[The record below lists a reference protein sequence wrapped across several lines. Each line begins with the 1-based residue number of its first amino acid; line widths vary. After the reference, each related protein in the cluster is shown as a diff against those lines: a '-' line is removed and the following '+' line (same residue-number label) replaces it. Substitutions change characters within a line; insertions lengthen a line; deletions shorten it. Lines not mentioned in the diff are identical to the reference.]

1 MLKQKKE
8 LELIKMDK
16 ETVIYT
22 DGAYSSSRNQG
33 GWAFVVVQNN
43 EVIYKEYDGLI
54 NTTNNRMEIMGML
67 KALEWINKNS
77 IPLPI
82 KIYTDSMYVIGT
94 LTLNWKMKKNIDLWQ
109 ILIPL
114 VNKDIEYLHV
124 KGHDGNRFN
133 EECDKWAV
141 FGSHLLNC
149 KNDKE

>member
-1 MLKQKKE
+1 MIE
-8 LELIKMDK
+8 
-16 ETVIYT
+16 IYT

-67 KALEWINKNS
+67 KALDWINKNS

-82 KIYTDSMYVIGT
+82 KIYADSMYVIGT
-94 LTLNWKMKKNIDLWQ
+94 LTLNWKMKKNIDLWK

-124 KGHDGNRFN
+124 KGHDGNKFN

-141 FGSHLLNC
+141 FGSNLLNC

>member
-1 MLKQKKE
+1 MIE
-8 LELIKMDK
+8 
-16 ETVIYT
+16 IYT

-33 GWAFVVVQNN
+33 GWAFVVVQDNK
-43 EVIYKEYDGLI
+43 VIHKDYEGLL
-54 NTTNNRMEIMGML
+54 NTTNNRMEIMGIL
-67 KALEWINKNS
+67 KALEWVKQNS

-94 LTLNWKMKKNIDLWQ
+94 LTLNWKMKKNIDLWE

-124 KGHDGNRFN
+124 KGHDGNKFN

-141 FGSHLLNC
+141 FGSNLLNC

>member
-1 MLKQKKE
+1 MIE
-8 LELIKMDK
+8 
-16 ETVIYT
+16 IYC
-22 DGAYSSSRNQG
+22 DGSYASSRNQG

-124 KGHDGNRFN
+124 KGHDGNKFN

-141 FGSHLLNC
+141 FGSNLLNC

>member
-1 MLKQKKE
+1 MIE
-8 LELIKMDK
+8 
-16 ETVIYT
+16 IYT

-33 GWAFVVVQNN
+33 GWAFVVVQDNK
-43 EVIYKEYDGLI
+43 VIHKDYEGLL

-67 KALEWINKNS
+67 KALEWVKQNS

-94 LTLNWKMKKNIDLWQ
+94 LTLNWKMKKNIDLWE

-124 KGHDGNRFN
+124 KGHDGNKFN

-141 FGSHLLNC
+141 FGSNLLNC

>member
-1 MLKQKKE
+1 MIE
-8 LELIKMDK
+8 
-16 ETVIYT
+16 IYT

-33 GWAFVVVQNN
+33 GWAFVVVKDN
-43 EVIYKEYDGLI
+43 EIIYKEYNGLI

-94 LTLNWKMKKNIDLWQ
+94 LTLNWKMKKNIDLWK

-124 KGHDGNRFN
+124 KGHDGNKFN

-141 FGSHLLNC
+141 FGSNLLNC

>member
-1 MLKQKKE
+1 
-8 LELIKMDK
+8 MDK

-67 KALEWINKNS
+67 KALDWINKNS

-94 LTLNWKMKKNIDLWQ
+94 LTLNWKMKKNIDLWK

-124 KGHDGNRFN
+124 KGHDGNKFN

-141 FGSHLLNC
+141 FGSNLLNC

>member
-1 MLKQKKE
+1 MIE
-8 LELIKMDK
+8 
-16 ETVIYT
+16 IYT

-33 GWAFVVVQNN
+33 GWAFVVVQDNK
-43 EVIYKEYDGLI
+43 VIYKDYDGLM
-54 NTTNNRMEIMGML
+54 NTTNQRMEIMAMIKTLSWL
-67 KALEWINKNS
+67 KNYS
-77 IPLPI
+77 ISIPI

-94 LTLNWKMKKNIDLWQ
+94 ITKNYNKNANNDLWD

-124 KGHDGNRFN
+124 KGHNGDKFN

-141 FGSHLLNC
+141 FGSNLLNC

>member
-1 MLKQKKE
+1 MIE
-8 LELIKMDK
+8 
-16 ETVIYT
+16 IYT

-33 GWAFVVVQNN
+33 GWAFVVVQDNKIIHKDY
-43 EVIYKEYDGLI
+43 EGLL

-67 KALEWINKNS
+67 KALEWVKQNS

-94 LTLNWKMKKNIDLWQ
+94 LTLNWKMKKNIDLWE

-124 KGHDGNRFN
+124 KGHDGNKFN

-141 FGSHLLNC
+141 FGSNLLNC

>member
-1 MLKQKKE
+1 
-8 LELIKMDK
+8 MDK

-33 GWAFVVVQNN
+33 GWAFVVVKDN
-43 EVIYKEYDGLI
+43 EIIYKEYDGLI

-82 KIYTDSMYVIGT
+82 KIYADSMYVIGT

-124 KGHDGNRFN
+124 KGHDGNKFN

-141 FGSHLLNC
+141 FGSNLLNC